1 MVNMARVFG
10 LGKAQKSSLHLKDE
24 EPGGKSNLKEY
35 LNDKKRGK
43 REERRRR
50 KEDLKRMIWWDI
62 VSYELQVPLLVAFLA
77 QSNSPLLDLY
87 QMRSDIRRFYQVF
100 PALLSFRAVLVRP
113 CLLMRQTATRKKM
126 RKTGA
131 VKRRMMS

>member
-1 MVNMARVFG
+1 MANMARVFG
-10 LGKAQKSSLHLKDE
+10 LGKDQKPSWHFKDE

-43 REERRRR
+43 REEKRRR

-62 VSYELQVPLLVAFLA
+62 VSYELQVPLLAAFPA

-87 QMRSDIRRFYQVF
+87 PTRSDIRRFYRVC
-100 PALLSFRAVLVRP
+100 PSLLSFRAVLVRP
-113 CLLMRQTATRKKM
+113 CLLTRPIATRKKT
-126 RKTGA
+126 RKIEE
-131 VKRRMMS
+131 VKGRMIS